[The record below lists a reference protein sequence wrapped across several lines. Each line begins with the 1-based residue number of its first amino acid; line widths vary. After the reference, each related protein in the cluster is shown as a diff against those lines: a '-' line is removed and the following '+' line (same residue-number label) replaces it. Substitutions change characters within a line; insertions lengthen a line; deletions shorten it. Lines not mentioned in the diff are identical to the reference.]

1 MRDHLAERNPKHDKN
16 HIAAVMNAMKS
27 VSKSEIVQSILGEW
41 KSELEEMIYVFS
53 DNPSVLKKDSLDLLV
68 SNIKLNNYFLT
79 MYSII
84 AENENM
90 FIEIGRGKST
100 VRYVVTCFINGQ
112 IHLQTTNGHDLIVLK
127 KL

>member
-1 MRDHLAERNPKHDKN
+1 MRFL
-16 HIAAVMNAMKS
+16 
-27 VSKSEIVQSILGEW
+27 SKSEIEQNIIGAW

-53 DNPSVLKKDSLDLLV
+53 DTPSVLKKDSFDLLV

-79 MYSII
+79 MYCIV

-90 FIEIGRGKST
+90 FIEIGNNKSC
-100 VRYVVTCFINGQ
+100 VKYVVTDSANNE
-112 IHLQTTNGHDLIVLK
+112 IHLENSDQGLLILK